1 MLGETL
7 MHLAVHS
14 DAKKKYMVFLAMEAH
29 EDKSEQKAQ
38 ELIANYSK
46 YFKLMSYSHHVIR
59 EF

>member
-1 MLGETL
+1 